1 MRRLECWL
9 ASMMLCL
16 PCAAVAAADLATHSW
31 RAGAADCATDAAPAY
46 EVLAPAPGSYVL
58 RQNKCRHFEAPFL
71 YLLIGDQRAV
81 LLDTGARAESG
92 AADLRATVDDL
103 LRQNEA
109 AGAEALPL
117 LVLHTHG
124 HSDHT
129 AGDAAFASRNGTEL
143 VPAEPA
149 AMHAA
154 LGLADWPD
162 GQGRLDLGNRMLT
175 VLAVPG
181 HHEQSIAVHD
191 DRTGWLLSGDTLFP
205 GQIVVKDWSAYRHS
219 VQKLAGFAAQ
229 VPVTG
234 ILGGH
239 IERAADGSEYPI
251 GLRHHPDEAALPLG
265 VADLRALNAALMART
280 QPARI
285 ELDRL
290 TVVPMSAA
298 QRVIGGLLKAVGV
311 R

>member
-1 MRRLECWL
+1 M
-9 ASMMLCL
+9 
-16 PCAAVAAADLATHSW
+16 
-31 RAGAADCATDAAPAY
+31 
-46 EVLAPAPGSYVL
+46 PGSYVL

-71 YLLIGDQRAV
+71 YLLVGDQRAL
-81 LLDTGARAESG
+81 LLDTGARAKGG
-92 AADLRATVDDL
+92 AAELRATVDGL
-103 LRQNEA
+103 LQQHRTE
-109 AGAEALPL
+109 GAEALPL

-129 AGDAAFASRNGTEL
+129 AGDAAFTSSSGTEL

-149 AMHAA
+149 AIQAA
-154 LGLADWPD
+154 VGMVNWPHD
-162 GQGRLDLGNRMLT
+162 QGRLDLGNRMLT

-181 HHEQSIAVHD
+181 HHEQSIAVYD

-205 GQIVVKDWSAYRHS
+205 GQIVVKDWPAYRAS
-219 VQKLAGFAAQ
+219 VQKLTEFAAQ
-229 VPVTG
+229 MPVTE

-239 IERAADGSEYPI
+239 IERAADGSPYPI
-251 GLRHHPDEAALPLG
+251 GLPHHPDEAALPFG
-265 VADLRALNAALMART
+265 VADLQALNAALAART
-280 QPARI
+280 RLAGI